1 MRCVWAA
8 REVRTS
14 RLPGQ
19 SIDVEAFHRPGGPAK
34 WSPYAGCISMVG
46 VLILS
51 VTAVIVW
58 LRSRRRPDARI

>member
-1 MRCVWAA
+1 
-8 REVRTS
+8 
-14 RLPGQ
+14 
-19 SIDVEAFHRPGGPAK
+19 
-34 WSPYAGCISMVG
+34 MVG